1 MSEKDILKEFGDVL
15 LEASYIVDNPPPII
29 PVTPKIDIALGGGV
43 PEGCLFI
50 MTGPEKI
57 GKTVHALQFCK
68 NAQKVRLE
76 NDEKRKIY
84 YGNIEGRLKKRDLE
98 GIRGLN
104 FDPDDFK
111 IVGSTK
117 GNILSGE
124 KYLAIFDQIIHN
136 EPHAVCV
143 IDSFSALAAEAE
155 LSGDITDVQVAA
167 MNRYLS
173 KFTRRFANVLP
184 INRVTLVGITHLM
197 ANIQKFGAGKSKVEK
212 SGSALKYAQDVKL
225 WATHK
230 EALKQGETQIGQ
242 KVHWVVEN
250 SAIGAPGQKVT
261 SIIKYGH
268 GIWNE
273 YELAELA
280 KDYGLVE
287 GKTWLTLPNG
297 EKVQGMSNF
306 ATYLEENPEY
316 YDELRQQVFE
326 MVGMA

>member
-1 MSEKDILKEFGDVL
+1 MSEKDILKEYGQVL
-15 LEASYIVDNPPPII
+15 LDASYIIDNPPPVIS
-29 PVTPKIDIALGGGV
+29 VTPKIDIALGGGV

-68 NAQKVRLE
+68 NAQQVKLE
-76 NDEKRKIY
+76 NGQHRKIY
-84 YGNIEGRLKKRDLE
+84 YGNVEGRLKKRDLE
-98 GIRGLN
+98 GIRGL
-104 FDPDDFK
+104 DFSQDMFK
-111 IVGSTK
+111 LVGSTK

-124 KYLAIFDQIIHN
+124 KYLAIFDNIIHN

-143 IDSFSALAAEAE
+143 IDSFSALASESE
-155 LSGDITDVQVAA
+155 LVGDITDHQVAA
-167 MNRYLS
+167 MNRYLA

-184 INRVTLVGITHLM
+184 INRVTLVGVTHLM
-197 ANIQKFGAGKSKVEK
+197 ANIQKFGAGKSKIEK
-212 SGSALKYAQDVKL
+212 SGNALKYAQDVKL
-225 WATHK
+225 WATHR
-230 EALKQGETQIGQ
+230 EPLKQGETQIGQ
-242 KVHWVVEN
+242 KVHWIVEN

-280 KDYGLVE
+280 KDFGVVE
-287 GKTWLTLPNG
+287 GKTWITLPNG

-306 ATYLEENPEY
+306 ATYLEENPSY
-316 YDELRQQVFE
+316 YEDLRQQVFE
-326 MVGMA
+326 MIGMV

>member
-1 MSEKDILKEFGDVL
+1 MSEKDIIKEYGQVL
-15 LEASYIVDNPPPII
+15 LEASYIVDNPPPVIS
-29 PVTPKIDIALGGGV
+29 VTPKIDIALGGGV

-68 NAQKVRLE
+68 NAQQVKLE
-76 NDEKRKIY
+76 NEQNRKIY
-84 YGNIEGRLKKRDLE
+84 YGNVEGRLKKRDLE
-98 GIRGLN
+98 GIKGLN
-104 FDPDDFK
+104 FSEDMLK

-124 KYLAIFDQIIHN
+124 KYLAIFDNIIHN

-143 IDSFSALAAEAE
+143 IDSFSALAAESE
-155 LSGDITDVQVAA
+155 LVGDITDHQVAA
-167 MNRYLS
+167 MNRYLA

-197 ANIQKFGAGKSKVEK
+197 ANIQKFGAGKTKIEK
-212 SGSALKYAQDVKL
+212 SGNALKYAQDVKL
-225 WATHK
+225 WATHR
-230 EALKQGETQIGQ
+230 EPLKQGETQIGQ
-242 KVHWVVEN
+242 KVHWIVEN

-280 KDYGLVE
+280 KDFGVVE
-287 GKTWLTLPNG
+287 GKTWITLPNG

-306 ATYLEENPEY
+306 ATYLEENPSY
-316 YDELRQQVFE
+316 YEELRQQVFE
-326 MVGMA
+326 MIGMA

>member
-1 MSEKDILKEFGDVL
+1 MSEKDILKEYGQVL
-15 LEASYIVDNPPPII
+15 LEASYIVDNPPPVIS
-29 PVTPKIDIALGGGV
+29 VTPKIDIALGGGV

-68 NAQKVRLE
+68 NAQQVKLE
-76 NDEKRKIY
+76 NDENRKVY

-98 GIRGLN
+98 GIRGL
-104 FDPDDFK
+104 DFSEDMLK

-117 GNILSGE
+117 GNIFSG
-124 KYLAIFDQIIHN
+124 KKNLAIFDNIIHN

-143 IDSFSALAAEAE
+143 IDSFSALAAESE
-155 LSGDITDVQVAA
+155 LVGDITDHQVAA

-197 ANIQKFGAGKSKVEK
+197 ANIQKFGAGKSKIEK
-212 SGSALKYAQDVKL
+212 SGNALKYAQDVKL

-230 EALKQGETQIGQ
+230 EPLKQGETQIGQ
-242 KVHWVVEN
+242 KVHWIVEN

-280 KDYGLVE
+280 KDFGIVE
-287 GKTWLTLPNG
+287 GKTWMTLPNG

-306 ATYLEENPEY
+306 ATYLEENQTY
-316 YDELRQQVFE
+316 YEELRQQVFE
-326 MVGMA
+326 MIGMV

>member
-29 PVTPKIDIALGGGV
+29 SVTPKIDIALGGGV

-50 MTGPEKI
+50 MTGPEKV
-57 GKTVHALQFCK
+57 GKTVHALEFCK
-68 NAQKVRLE
+68 NAQRVKLE

-98 GIRGLN
+98 GIKGLC
-104 FDPDDFK
+104 FSEEEFK

-155 LSGDITDVQVAA
+155 LVGDITDVQVAA

-280 KDYGLVE
+280 KDYGIVE
-287 GKTWLTLPNG
+287 GKSWITMTNG

-306 ATYLEENPEY
+306 ASYLENNPDY
-316 YDELRQQVFE
+316 YNELRQQVFE
-326 MVGMA
+326 MVGLA

>member
-43 PEGCLFI
+43 PEGSLFI

-68 NAQKVRLE
+68 NAQKAKIE
-76 NDEKRKIY
+76 GDQKRKVY

-98 GIRGLN
+98 GIRGLQ
-104 FDPDDFK
+104 FDADNLK

-143 IDSFSALAAEAE
+143 IDSFSALAAESE
-155 LSGDITDVQVAA
+155 LSGDITDIQVAA
-167 MNRYLS
+167 MNRYLA

-230 EALKQGETQIGQ
+230 QPLMQGETQIGQ
-242 KVHWVVEN
+242 KVNWVVEN

-306 ATYLEENPEY
+306 ATYLENNPEY

>member
-1 MSEKDILKEFGDVL
+1 MSEKDILKEYGQVL
-15 LEASYIVDNPPPII
+15 LEASYIVDNPPPVIS
-29 PVTPKIDIALGGGV
+29 VTPKIDIALGGGV

-68 NAQKVRLE
+68 NAQQVKLE
-76 NDEKRKIY
+76 NDENRKVY

-98 GIRGLN
+98 GIRGL
-104 FDPDDFK
+104 DFSEDMLK

-124 KYLAIFDQIIHN
+124 KYLAIFDNIIHN

-143 IDSFSALAAEAE
+143 IDSFSALAAESE
-155 LSGDITDVQVAA
+155 LVGDITDHQVAA

-197 ANIQKFGAGKSKVEK
+197 ANIQKFGAGKSKIEK
-212 SGSALKYAQDVKL
+212 SGNALKYAQDVKL

-230 EALKQGETQIGQ
+230 EPLKQGETQIGQ
-242 KVHWVVEN
+242 KVHWIVEN

-280 KDYGLVE
+280 KDFGIVE
-287 GKTWLTLPNG
+287 GKTWMTLPNG

-306 ATYLEENPEY
+306 ATYLEENQTY
-316 YDELRQQVFE
+316 YEELRQQVFE
-326 MVGMA
+326 MIGMV